1 MAVAPGHA
9 DDGPDREV
17 IGSLDDAEDQ
27 AAYVIADIATEEAW
41 VSIDAEAAPALE
53 EMR

>member
-1 MAVAPGHA
+1 MAVAPGNA
-9 DDGPDREV
+9 DDGGDREV
-17 IGSLDDAEDQ
+17 IGSLDDADDR

-41 VSIDAEAAPALE
+41 VSIDADDAPDLE

>member
-9 DDGPDREV
+9 DDSPDSEV
-17 IGSLDDAEDQ
+17 IGSLDDADDHE
-27 AAYVIADIATEEAW
+27 AYVIADIATEEAW
-41 VSIDAEAAPALE
+41 VSIDAAEAPELE

>member
-17 IGSLDDAEDQ
+17 IGSLDDADDQ
-27 AAYVIADIATEEAW
+27 EAYVIADIATEEAW
-41 VSIDAEAAPALE
+41 VSIDADAAPALE